1 MSLWR
6 EVVARRIST
15 LHDSAADK
23 RMDLAEAIR
32 RFVGPGMKIN
42 PVTMQAR
49 PQAAM
54 YALCRQFAGTRP
66 GFEFISSALSGS
78 YLQLAHLG
86 LLRKAVVSFAGE
98 GYPTPGPS
106 PVTRWALE
114 RGDFEIENWTM
125 LTISQRLLAGAMGVP
140 FLTTRSIMGS
150 SLAEENR
157 VTGGYAEV
165 PDPFE
170 PGRMQ
175 GVVRAYDP
183 DIAFVH
189 VWAADRAGNAV
200 CFPPYQE
207 NVYGALAARE
217 GVVLTAHE
225 IVSTDFIR
233 RHSHLVRIPGE
244 LVLSVSEVPFGSHPY
259 GNYSA
264 GIPELRAYSNDYRFM
279 KEHREAQ
286 SSRDRYDAWIR
297 EWILDV
303 RDHDAYLAKLGE
315 NRLRR
320 IHRAAEPDSWQE
332 ELELHAEIL
341 DQPRAAGQV
350 EEMIVQA
357 ARELAARIVRSGH
370 RTVLA
375 GAGQASLMC
384 WLAAHRL
391 REQGIDL
398 AIVAETGMYGFDPRP
413 SDPFLTSYRNL
424 PTCTL
429 LTDVFE
435 ALGLHGC
442 GGNNACVGAIGA
454 GEIDKFG
461 NVNSTRTSAGEFLVG
476 SGGAN
481 DIVTSAA
488 ETIVVAAQR
497 VQTFVEKVSY
507 VTSPGA
513 RIRCVISTL
522 GRFEKLEGEELVLT
536 GYFAAAGRD
545 REHAVAEIRK
555 RCGWELQVSEE
566 VEELVPASAEEL
578 AMLRVFDPER
588 FFLGK
593 PAATAAGH

>member
-6 EVVARRIST
+6 EIVARRIAT

-23 RMDLAEAIR
+23 RMDLAAAIR
-32 RFVGPGMKIN
+32 RFVRPGMKIN

-54 YALCRQFAGTRP
+54 YELCRQFAGTRP
-66 GFEFISSALSGS
+66 GFEFVSSALSGS

-114 RGDFEIENWTM
+114 RGDFELENWTM

-140 FLTTRSIMGS
+140 FLTTRSLIGS
-150 SLAEENR
+150 SLAEER
-157 VTGGYAEV
+157 QTAGGYAEL
-165 PDPFE
+165 PDPFN
-170 PGRMQ
+170 PGQVQ
-175 GVVRAYDP
+175 GVISAYQP

-207 NVYGALAARE
+207 NIYGALAARQ
-217 GVVLTAHE
+217 GVVLTAHQL
-225 IVSTDFIR
+225 VSTEFIR
-233 RHSHLVRIPGE
+233 RYSHLVRIPAE
-244 LVLSVSEVPFGSHPY
+244 IVLSVSEVPYGSHPY

-264 GIPELRAYSNDYRFM
+264 GIPELRAYANDYSFM

-286 SSRDRYDAWIR
+286 GSRERYDAWIR
-297 EWILDV
+297 EWILDSA
-303 RDHDAYLAKLGE
+303 DQDAYLAKVGDE
-315 NRLRR
+315 RLRAL
-320 IHRAAEPDSWQE
+320 HRAAEPDAWQD
-332 ELELHAEIL
+332 ELELHSESL
-341 DQPRAAGQV
+341 DQVRRGGNV

-357 ARELAARIVRSGH
+357 SREVAKRIVDNGYK
-370 RTVLA
+370 TVLA

-391 REQGIDL
+391 REEGVEFAL
-398 AIVAETGMYGFDPRP
+398 LAETGMYGFDPRP
-413 SDPFLTSYRNL
+413 GDPFLTSYRNL

-442 GGNNACVGAIGA
+442 GGVNACMGTIGA
-454 GEIDKFG
+454 GEIDKYG
-461 NVNSTRTSAGEFLVG
+461 NVNSTRTATGEFLVG

-488 ETIVVAAQR
+488 ETVVVAAQR
-497 VQTFVEKVSY
+497 TQTFVEKVGY

-513 RIRCVISTL
+513 KIRCVISTM
-522 GRFEKLEGEELVLT
+522 GRFEKLDGDELVLT
-536 GYFAAAGRD
+536 GYLPAAGRD
-545 REHAVAEIRK
+545 REQAIAQIRR
-555 RCGWELQVSEE
+555 RCGWELKVADQVEALLPASEE
-566 VEELVPASAEEL
+566 DL
-578 AMLRVFDPER
+578 ALLRLFDPER

-593 PAATAAGH
+593 PADK

>member
-6 EVVARRIST
+6 EIVARRIAT
-15 LHDSAADK
+15 IHDSAADK

-32 RFVGPGMKIN
+32 RFVRPGMKIN

-54 YALCRQFAGTRP
+54 YEFCRQFAGTRP
-66 GFEFISSALSGS
+66 GFEFVSSALSGS

-125 LTISQRLLAGAMGVP
+125 LTLSQRLLAGAMGVP
-140 FLTTRSIMGS
+140 FLATRSLVGS
-150 SLAEENR
+150 SLAGER
-157 VTGGYAEV
+157 QAAGDYAEL
-165 PDPFE
+165 PDPFN
-170 PGRMQ
+170 PGQVQ
-175 GVVRAYDP
+175 GVISAYHP

-207 NVYGALAARE
+207 NIYGALAARQ
-217 GVVLTAHE
+217 GVVLTAHQVVPTE
-225 IVSTDFIR
+225 FIR

-244 LVLSVSEVPFGSHPY
+244 IVLSVSEAPYGSHPY

-264 GIPELRAYSNDYRFM
+264 GIPELRAYANDYGFM

-286 SSRDRYDAWIR
+286 SSRERYDAWVR
-297 EWILDV
+297 EWILDIGNQ
-303 RDHDAYLAKLGE
+303 DAYLAKIGNE
-315 NRLRR
+315 RLKT
-320 IHRAAEPDSWQE
+320 IHRAAEPDAWQD
-332 ELELHAEIL
+332 ELEIHSASL
-341 DQPRAAGQV
+341 DQVRRAGNV
-350 EEMIVQA
+350 EGMIVQA
-357 ARELAARIVRSGH
+357 SREVAKRITVNGYK
-370 RTVLA
+370 TVLA

-391 REQGIDL
+391 RKEGVEFAL
-398 AIVAETGMYGFDPRP
+398 LAETGMYGFDPRP
-413 SDPFLTSYRNL
+413 GDPFLTSYRNL

-442 GGNNACVGAIGA
+442 GGVNACMGTIGA
-454 GEIDKFG
+454 GEIDKHG
-461 NVNSTRTSAGEFLVG
+461 NVNSTRTATGEFLVG

-488 ETIVVAAQR
+488 ETVVVAAQR
-497 VQTFVEKVSY
+497 TQTFVEKVGY

-513 RIRCVISTL
+513 KIRCVISTM
-522 GRFEKLEGEELVLT
+522 GRFEKLDGDELVLT
-536 GYFAAAGRD
+536 GYLPAAGSD
-545 REHAVAEIRK
+545 REQAIAEIRR
-555 RCGWELQVSEE
+555 RCGWELKVADQVEA
-566 VEELVPASAEEL
+566 LLPASEEEL
-578 AMLRVFDPER
+578 ALLRLFDPER

-593 PAATAAGH
+593 PADR

>member
-6 EVVARRIST
+6 ELIEQRISAV
-15 LHDSAADK
+15 HDNAVDR

-32 RFVGPGMKIN
+32 RFVRPGMKID

-54 YALCRQFAGTRP
+54 YELCRQFAGKRP
-66 GFEFISSALSGS
+66 GFEFVSSALSGS

-106 PVTRWALE
+106 PITRWALE

-140 FLTTRSIMGS
+140 FLTTRSIVGS
-150 SLAEENR
+150 SLAGENR
-157 VTGGYAEV
+157 AAGAYAEV
-165 PDPFE
+165 PDPFS
-170 PGRMQ
+170 PGGVQ
-175 GVVRAYDP
+175 GVVRAYQP

-217 GVVLTAHE
+217 GVVLTAHR
-225 IVSTDFIR
+225 IVPTDFIR
-233 RHSHLVRIPGE
+233 RHSHLVRIPAE
-244 LVLSVSEVPFGSHPY
+244 IVLSVTEVPYGSHPY

-264 GIPELRAYSNDYRFM
+264 GIPELRAYANDYAFM
-279 KEHREAQ
+279 REHREAQ
-286 SSRDRYDAWIR
+286 RSRERYDAWTR
-297 EWILDV
+297 EWILDLA
-303 RDHDAYLAKLGE
+303 DHEAYLAKLGPR
-315 NRLRR
+315 RLQV
-320 IHRAAEPDSWQE
+320 IHRAAEPDSWRD
-332 ELELHAEIL
+332 ELESHAASL
-341 DQPRAAGQV
+341 DRAGAAGSV

-357 ARELAARIVRSGH
+357 ARELARRVALQGY

-391 REQGIDL
+391 RDEGIEL
-398 AIVAETGMYGFDPRP
+398 ALLAETGMYGFDPRP

-424 PTCTL
+424 PTCTQ

-442 GGNNACVGAIGA
+442 GGMNTCVGAIGA
-454 GEIDKFG
+454 GEIDRFG
-461 NVNSTRTSAGEFLVG
+461 NVNSTRTASGEFLVG

-488 ETIVVAAQR
+488 ETVVVAVQR
-497 VQTFVEKVSY
+497 TQTFVDKASY

-522 GRFEKLEGEELVLT
+522 GRFEKRDGEELVLT

-545 REHAVAEIRK
+545 REQAVADIRG
-555 RCGWELQVSEE
+555 RCGWALQVAGDL
-566 VEELVPASAEEL
+566 EELAPASAEEL
-578 AMLRVFDPER
+578 ALLRVFDPER

-593 PAATAAGH
+593 PASA

>member
-6 EVVARRIST
+6 EIVDQRIAT

-23 RMDLAEAIR
+23 RTDLAQAIR
-32 RFVGPGMKIN
+32 RFVRPGMKIN

-54 YALCRQFAGTRP
+54 YELCRQFAGTRP

-86 LLRKAVVSFAGE
+86 LLHKAVVSFAGE

-140 FLTTRSIMGS
+140 FLTTRSLTGS
-150 SLAEENR
+150 SLATER
-157 VTGGYAEV
+157 QVTGDYAEL
-165 PDPFE
+165 PDPFN
-170 PGRMQ
+170 PGSVQ
-175 GVVRAYDP
+175 GVIKAYSP

-189 VWAADRAGNAV
+189 VWAADRAGNAI

-207 NVYGALAARE
+207 NIYGALAARQ
-217 GVVLTAHE
+217 GVVLTAHKL
-225 IVSTDFIR
+225 VSTDFIR
-233 RHSHLVRIPGE
+233 RHAHLVRIPGE
-244 LVLSVSEVPFGSHPY
+244 IVLSVSEVPYGSHPY

-264 GIPELRAYSNDYRFM
+264 DIPELCPYANDYAFM

-286 SSRDRYDAWIR
+286 SARERYEAWIR

-303 RDHDAYLAKLGE
+303 GHHDAYLARLGPQ
-315 NRLRR
+315 RLRA
-320 IHRAAEPDSWQE
+320 IHRAAEPDSWRE
-332 ELELHAEIL
+332 DLERHAATL
-341 DQPRAAGQV
+341 DPERAAGSV

-357 ARELAARIVRSGH
+357 AREVAKRIAASGY

-391 REQGIDL
+391 RGEGIDFAL
-398 AIVAETGMYGFDPRP
+398 LAETGMYGFDPRP
-413 SDPFLTSYRNL
+413 ADPFLTSYRNL
-424 PTCTL
+424 PTCTM

-442 GGNNACVGAIGA
+442 GGTNACLGTIGA
-454 GEIDKFG
+454 GEIDKHG
-461 NVNSTRTSAGEFLVG
+461 NVNSTRTAAGEFLVG

-488 ETIVVAAQR
+488 ETVVVAAQR
-497 VQTFVEKVSY
+497 AQTFVEEVGY
-507 VTSPGA
+507 VTSPGT
-513 RIRCVISTL
+513 RIRCVISTM
-522 GRFEKLEGEELVLT
+522 GRFEKLDGDELVLT
-536 GYFAAAGRD
+536 GFFAATGLD
-545 REHAVAEIRK
+545 RTQAVAEIRR
-555 RCGWELQVSEE
+555 RCGWDLKVAAELQ
-566 VEELVPASAEEL
+566 ELPPASAEEL
-578 AMLRVFDPER
+578 TLLRLFDPER

-593 PAATAAGH
+593 PADK

>member
-1 MSLWR
+1 MSIWR
-6 EVVARRIST
+6 EIVARRMAGI
-15 LHDSAADK
+15 HDGAADK
-23 RMDLAEAIR
+23 RMDLAAAIR
-32 RFVGPGMKIN
+32 RFVRPGAKIN

-54 YALCRQFAGTRP
+54 YELCRQFAGTNP

-86 LLRKAVVSFAGE
+86 LLRKAIVSFAGE

-114 RGDFEIENWTM
+114 RGGFAIENWTM
-125 LTISQRLLAGAMGVP
+125 LTIAQRLLAGAMGVP
-140 FLTTRSIMGS
+140 FLPTRSMVGS
-150 SLAEENR
+150 SLAQERQAAGDYTEL
-157 VTGGYAEV
+157 G
-165 PDPFE
+165 DPFS
-170 PGRMQ
+170 PGGVQ
-175 GVVRAYDP
+175 GVIRAYSP

-189 VWAADRAGNAV
+189 VWAADRAGNAI

-207 NVYGALAARE
+207 NVYGALAARQ

-225 IVSTDFIR
+225 IVPTEFIR
-233 RHSHLVRIPGE
+233 RHSHLVRIPAE
-244 LVLSVSEVPFGSHPY
+244 IVLSVSEVPYGSHPY

-264 GIPELRAYSNDYRFM
+264 GIPELRAYANDYAFM

-286 SSRDRYDAWIR
+286 ATQEHYDSWIR

-303 RDHDAYLAKLGE
+303 RHHDAYLARLGE
-315 NRLRR
+315 ARVQTL
-320 IHRAAEPDSWQE
+320 HRAAEPDFWQE
-332 ELELHAEIL
+332 DLDRHSLTL
-341 DQPRAAGQV
+341 DQERAAGSV

-357 ARELAARIVRSGH
+357 AREVAKRIATNGYRA
-370 RTVLA
+370 VLA

-391 REQGIDL
+391 RAEGIDFAL
-398 AIVAETGMYGFDPRP
+398 LAETGMYGFDPRP
-413 SDPFLTSYRNL
+413 ADPFLTSYRNL

-442 GGNNACVGAIGA
+442 GGNNACMGTIGA
-454 GEIDKFG
+454 GEIDRHG
-461 NVNSTRTSAGEFLVG
+461 NVNSTLTATGGFLVG

-488 ETIVVAAQR
+488 ETVVVAAQR
-497 VQTFVEKVSY
+497 SQTFVERVGY
-507 VTSPGA
+507 VTSPGS
-513 RIRCVISTL
+513 RIRCVISTM
-522 GRFEKLEGEELVLT
+522 GRFEKLDGDELMLT
-536 GYFAAAGRD
+536 GYFAATGL
-545 REHAVAEIRK
+545 EQSQAVAEIRR
-555 RCGWELQVSEE
+555 RCGWELRVAD
-566 VEELVPASAEEL
+566 ELQELAPASAEEL
-578 AMLRVFDPER
+578 ALLRLFDPER

-593 PAATAAGH
+593 PADK

>member
-1 MSLWR
+1 
-6 EVVARRIST
+6 
-15 LHDSAADK
+15 
-23 RMDLAEAIR
+23 MDLAEAIR
-32 RFVGPGMKIN
+32 RFVRPGMKIN

-54 YALCRQFAGTRP
+54 YELCRQFAGTRP
-66 GFEFISSALSGS
+66 GFEFVSSALSGS

-114 RGDFEIENWTM
+114 RGDFELENWTM

-140 FLTTRSIMGS
+140 FLPTRSIVGS
-150 SLAEENR
+150 SLARER
-157 VTGGYAEV
+157 QAAGDYAEL
-165 PDPFE
+165 PDPFD
-170 PGRMQ
+170 PGHVQ
-175 GVVRAYDP
+175 GVISAYRP

-207 NVYGALAARE
+207 NIYGALAARQ
-217 GVVLTAHE
+217 GVVLTAHQV
-225 IVSTDFIR
+225 VSTEFIR

-244 LVLSVSEVPFGSHPY
+244 IVLSVSEAPYGSHPY

-264 GIPELRAYSNDYRFM
+264 GIPELRAYANDYAFM
-279 KEHREAQ
+279 KAHREAQ
-286 SSRDRYDAWIR
+286 SSRERYDAWVR
-297 EWILDV
+297 EWILDIE
-303 RDHDAYLAKLGE
+303 DQEAYLAKIGNE
-315 NRLRR
+315 RLSA
-320 IHRAAEPDSWQE
+320 IHRAAEADAWQD
-332 ELELHAEIL
+332 ELELHSEAL
-341 DQPRAAGQV
+341 DQVRKAGNV

-357 ARELAARIVRSGH
+357 SREVAKRIVGSGYK
-370 RTVLA
+370 TVLA

-391 REQGIDL
+391 RDEGVEFAML
-398 AIVAETGMYGFDPRP
+398 AETGMYGFDPRP
-413 SDPFLTSYRNL
+413 GDPFLTSYRNL

-442 GGNNACVGAIGA
+442 GGANACMGTIGA
-454 GEIDKFG
+454 GEIDKHG
-461 NVNSTRTSAGEFLVG
+461 NVNSTRTATGEFLVG

-488 ETIVVAAQR
+488 ETVVVAAQR
-497 VQTFVEKVSY
+497 TQTFVEKVGY
-507 VTSPGA
+507 VTSPGTK
-513 RIRCVISTL
+513 IRCVISTM
-522 GRFEKLEGEELVLT
+522 GRFEKLDDEELVLT
-536 GYFAAAGRD
+536 GYLPAAGHD
-545 REHAVAEIRK
+545 REQAIAEIRR
-555 RCGWELQVSEE
+555 RCGWELKVADT
-566 VEELVPASAEEL
+566 VEALRPASEEEL
-578 AMLRVFDPER
+578 ALLRLFDPER

-593 PAATAAGH
+593 PADK

>member
-1 MSLWR
+1 VSLWR
-6 EVVARRIST
+6 EIVARRIAT

-23 RMDLAEAIR
+23 RMGLAQAIR
-32 RFVGPGMKIN
+32 RFVHPGMKIN

-54 YALCRQFAGTRP
+54 YELCRQFAGTSP
-66 GFEFISSALSGS
+66 GFEFITSALSGS

-140 FLTTRSIMGS
+140 FLTTRSITGS
-150 SLAEENR
+150 SLARER
-157 VTGGYAEV
+157 QTTGDYAEL
-165 PDPFE
+165 PDPFN
-170 PGRMQ
+170 PGCVQ
-175 GVVRAYDP
+175 GVIRAYSP

-189 VWAADRAGNAV
+189 VWAADRAGNAL
-200 CFPPYQE
+200 CFPPFQE
-207 NVYGALAARE
+207 NIYGALAARQ
-217 GVVLTAHE
+217 GVVLTAHKL
-225 IVSTDFIR
+225 VSTDFIR
-233 RHSHLVRIPGE
+233 QHAHLARIPGE
-244 LVLSVSEVPFGSHPY
+244 IVLSVSEVPYGSHPY

-264 GIPELRAYSNDYRFM
+264 GIPELRAYANDYAFM

-286 SSRDRYDAWIR
+286 SARERYDGWIR

-303 RDHDAYLAKLGE
+303 EHHDAYLTRLGPE
-315 NRLRR
+315 RVRA
-320 IHRAAEPDSWQE
+320 IHRAAEPDSWRE
-332 ELELHAEIL
+332 DLERHAATL
-341 DQPRAAGQV
+341 DPERAAGGV

-357 ARELAARIVRSGH
+357 AREVAKRIAANGYRA
-370 RTVLA
+370 VLA

-391 REQGIDL
+391 RGEGIEFAL
-398 AIVAETGMYGFDPRP
+398 LAETGMYGFDPRP
-413 SDPFLTSYRNL
+413 ADPFLTSYRNL
-424 PTCTL
+424 PTCTM

-442 GGNNACVGAIGA
+442 GGTNACMGTIGA
-454 GEIDKFG
+454 GEIDKHG
-461 NVNSTRTSAGEFLVG
+461 NVNSTRTAAGEFLVG

-488 ETIVVAAQR
+488 ETVVVAAQR
-497 VQTFVEKVSY
+497 AQTFVEKVSY
-507 VTSPGA
+507 VTSPGTK
-513 RIRCVISTL
+513 IRCVVSTM
-522 GRFEKLEGEELVLT
+522 GRFEKLDGDELVLT
-536 GYFAAAGRD
+536 GYFAASGLD
-545 REHAVAEIRK
+545 RSQAIAEIRR
-555 RCGWELQVSEE
+555 RCGWDLKIADELQ
-566 VEELVPASAEEL
+566 ELPPANAEEL
-578 AMLRVFDPER
+578 TLLRMFDPER

-593 PAATAAGH
+593 PADK

>member
-6 EVVARRIST
+6 EIVDQRIAT

-23 RMDLAEAIR
+23 RMDLAQAIR
-32 RFVGPGMKIN
+32 RFVRPGMKIN

-54 YALCRQFAGTRP
+54 YELCRQFAGTSP

-140 FLTTRSIMGS
+140 FLTTRSLTGS
-150 SLAEENR
+150 SLATER
-157 VTGGYAEV
+157 QVTGDYAEL
-165 PDPFE
+165 PDPFN
-170 PGRMQ
+170 PGSVQ
-175 GVVRAYDP
+175 GVIRAYNP

-189 VWAADRAGNAV
+189 VWAADRAGNAL
-200 CFPPYQE
+200 CFPPFQE
-207 NVYGALAARE
+207 NIYGALAARQ
-217 GVVLTAHE
+217 GVMLTAHKL
-225 IVSTDFIR
+225 VSTDFIR
-233 RHSHLVRIPGE
+233 RHAHLARIPGE
-244 LVLSVSEVPFGSHPY
+244 IVLSVSEVPYGSHPY

-264 GIPELRAYSNDYRFM
+264 DIPELRPYANDYAFM
-279 KEHREAQ
+279 REHREAQ
-286 SSRDRYDAWIR
+286 ITKERYDAWIR
-297 EWILDV
+297 EWIIEV
-303 RDHDAYLAKLGE
+303 GQHDAYLARLGKA
-315 NRLRR
+315 RVRA
-320 IHRAAEPDSWQE
+320 IHRAAEPDSWRE
-332 ELELHAEIL
+332 DLERHAATL
-341 DQPRAAGQV
+341 DPERAAGSV

-357 ARELAARIVRSGH
+357 AREVAKRIAASGY
-370 RTVLA
+370 RAVLA

-391 REQGIDL
+391 RGEGIDFAL
-398 AIVAETGMYGFDPRP
+398 LAETGMYGFDPRP
-413 SDPFLTSYRNL
+413 ADPFLTSYRNL
-424 PTCTL
+424 PTCTM

-442 GGNNACVGAIGA
+442 GGTNACMGTIGA
-454 GEIDKFG
+454 GEIDRHG
-461 NVNSTRTSAGEFLVG
+461 NVNSTRTAAGEFLVG

-488 ETIVVAAQR
+488 ETVVVAAQR
-497 VQTFVEKVSY
+497 AQTFVEKVGY

-513 RIRCVISTL
+513 KIRCVISTM
-522 GRFEKLEGEELVLT
+522 GRFEKLDGDELVLT
-536 GYFAAAGRD
+536 GYFAATRLD
-545 REHAVAEIRK
+545 RAQAVAEISR
-555 RCGWELQVSEE
+555 RCGWDLKVADELQ
-566 VEELVPASAEEL
+566 ELPPATAEEL
-578 AMLRVFDPER
+578 ALLRLFDPER

-593 PAATAAGH
+593 PADK

>member
-6 EVVARRIST
+6 EIVDQRIAT

-23 RMDLAEAIR
+23 RMDLAQAIR
-32 RFVGPGMKIN
+32 RFVRPGMKIN

-54 YALCRQFAGTRP
+54 YELCRQFAGTSP

-140 FLTTRSIMGS
+140 FLTTRSLTGS
-150 SLAEENR
+150 SLATER
-157 VTGGYAEV
+157 QVTGDYAEL
-165 PDPFE
+165 PDPFN
-170 PGRMQ
+170 PGSVQ
-175 GVVRAYDP
+175 GVIRAYSP

-189 VWAADRAGNAV
+189 VWAADRAGNAL
-200 CFPPYQE
+200 CFPPFQE
-207 NVYGALAARE
+207 NIYGALAARQ
-217 GVVLTAHE
+217 GVMLTAHKL
-225 IVSTDFIR
+225 VSTDFVR
-233 RHSHLVRIPGE
+233 RHAHLARIPGE
-244 LVLSVSEVPFGSHPY
+244 IVLSVSEVPYGSHPY

-264 GIPELRAYSNDYRFM
+264 DIPELSPYANDYAFM
-279 KEHREAQ
+279 REHREAQ
-286 SSRDRYDAWIR
+286 ITKERYDAWIR
-297 EWILDV
+297 EWIIEV
-303 RDHDAYLAKLGE
+303 GQHDAYLARLGKA
-315 NRLRR
+315 RVRA
-320 IHRAAEPDSWQE
+320 IHRAAEPDSWRE
-332 ELELHAEIL
+332 DLERHAATL
-341 DQPRAAGQV
+341 DPERAAGSV

-357 ARELAARIVRSGH
+357 AREVAKRIAASGY
-370 RTVLA
+370 RAVLA

-391 REQGIDL
+391 RGEGIDFAL
-398 AIVAETGMYGFDPRP
+398 LAETGMYGFDPRP
-413 SDPFLTSYRNL
+413 ADPFLTSYRNL
-424 PTCTL
+424 PTCTM

-442 GGNNACVGAIGA
+442 GGTNACMGTIGA
-454 GEIDKFG
+454 GEIDRHG
-461 NVNSTRTSAGEFLVG
+461 NVNSTRTAAGEFLVG

-488 ETIVVAAQR
+488 ETVVVAAQR
-497 VQTFVEKVSY
+497 AQTFVEKVGY

-513 RIRCVISTL
+513 KIRCVISTM
-522 GRFEKLEGEELVLT
+522 GRFEKLDGDELVLT
-536 GYFAAAGRD
+536 GYFAATRLD
-545 REHAVAEIRK
+545 RAQAVAEISR
-555 RCGWELQVSEE
+555 RCGWDLKVADELQ
-566 VEELVPASAEEL
+566 ELPPATAEEL
-578 AMLRVFDPER
+578 ALLRLFDPER

-593 PAATAAGH
+593 PADK

>member
-6 EVVARRIST
+6 DIVATRISKI
-15 LHDSAADK
+15 HDGSADK
-23 RMDLAEAIR
+23 RMALSEALR
-32 RFVGPGMKIN
+32 RFVRPGMKIN

-54 YALCRQFAGTRP
+54 YELCRQYAGKRP

-86 LLRKAVVSFAGE
+86 LLRKAVVSFVGE

-106 PVTRWALE
+106 PITRWALE
-114 RGDFEIENWTM
+114 RGDFGIENWTM

-140 FLTTRSIMGS
+140 FLATRSIVGS
-150 SLAEENR
+150 SLAGENR
-157 VTGGYAEV
+157 AAGSYAEV

-175 GVVRAYDP
+175 GVVKAYNP
-183 DIAFVH
+183 DISFVH

-217 GVVLTAHE
+217 GVILTAQR

-244 LVLSVSEVPFGSHPY
+244 IVLSVSEAPYGSHPY

-264 GIPELRAYSNDYRFM
+264 GIPELRAYANDYPFM
-279 KEHREAQ
+279 KAHREAQ
-286 SSRDRYDAWIR
+286 ESRERYDAWIR

-303 RDHDAYLAKLGE
+303 EDHEVYLAKLGE
-315 NRLRR
+315 KRIHA

-332 ELELHAEIL
+332 ELEQHAPAL
-341 DQPRAAGQV
+341 DAAGAAGSV

-357 ARELAARIVRSGH
+357 ARELAARIARNGY

-384 WLAAHRL
+384 WLAAHSL
-391 REQGIDL
+391 REEGVEFAL
-398 AIVAETGMYGFDPRP
+398 LAETGMYGYDPRP

-442 GGNNACVGAIGA
+442 GGTNACAGAIGA
-454 GEIDKFG
+454 GEIDRFG
-461 NVNSTRTSAGEFLVG
+461 NVNSTRATTGDFLVG

-481 DIVTSAA
+481 DIVTAAA
-488 ETIVVAAQR
+488 ETVVIAAQR

-522 GRFEKLEGEELVLT
+522 GRFEKLDGKELVLT
-536 GYFAAAGRD
+536 GYFPAAGRN
-545 REHAVAEIRK
+545 REEAVAEIRK
-555 RCGWELQVSEE
+555 RCGWDLQVAEKL
-566 VEELVPASAEEL
+566 EELAPASAEEL

-593 PAATAAGH
+593 PGRA